1 MEGVAKIEAGRRRLA
16 WIWTWSLLDWLV
28 LHTWAWWP

>member
-1 MEGVAKIEAGRRRLA
+1 MEGVAKVEVERRRLA
-16 WIWTWSLLDWLV
+16 WIWTRTLADWLV